1 MEAQEKL
8 KRAGKAALK
17 RLHLYSKY
25 RYLRRFQMNAKVRK
39 KALTEYGLRFTADS
53 NISEV
58 IGERIYTS
66 FRDFMPK
73 ASDTVYDVGAQ
84 HGDYSLLCAFFG
96 ADVHAFEPLK
106 KNLTIFNKNIE
117 KNIKL
122 FRRNLKL
129 NRIPGQLIY
138 LNGEAVGDKLDVI
151 EIPYDEEMAGIDGKS
166 REHVGMTTIDH
177 YTSISESHPTILK
190 IDVEG
195 FELQVLKGAAE
206 TLKRYHPKI
215 IIETHSSQLEAEC
228 LKYLADFG
236 YKVIHTGR
244 ITQNKGWMDK
254 VTNLFLASE
263 EKTVGV

>member
-25 RYLRRFQMNAKVRK
+25 RYLRRFQMNAKARK
-39 KALTEYGLRFTADS
+39 KAQTEYGLRFTVDS

-58 IGERIYTS
+58 IGEGIYTS
-66 FRDFMPK
+66 FHDFMPK
-73 ASDTVYDVGAQ
+73 DTVYDVGAQ
-84 HGDYSLLCAFFG
+84 HGDYSLLCAVFG
-96 ADVHAFEPLK
+96 ANVHAFEPLK
-106 KNLTIFNKNIE
+106 KNLIIFNK
-117 KNIKL
+117 
-122 FRRNLKL
+122 NLKL
-129 NRIPGQLIY
+129 NRIPAQLIH
-138 LNGEAVGDKLDVI
+138 LNGEAVGDRLDEI
-151 EIPYDEEMAGIDGKS
+151 EIPYDDEMASIEGKS

-206 TLKRYHPKI
+206 TLKRYHPRI

-244 ITQNKGWMDK
+244 IAQNKGWMDK
-254 VTNLFLASE
+254 VTNLFLAFEGE
-263 EKTVGV
+263 EN

>member
-8 KRAGKAALK
+8 KQAGKAALT

-66 FRDFMPK
+66 FRDFIPNVLDTL
-73 ASDTVYDVGAQ
+73 DTVYDVGAQ
-84 HGDYSLLCAFFG
+84 HGDYSLLCAVFG
-96 ADVHAFEPLK
+96 ANVHAFEPLK
-106 KNLTIFNKNIE
+106 KNLMIFNKNIE
-117 KNIKL
+117 
-122 FRRNLKL
+122 L
-129 NRIPGQLIY
+129 NRIPAQLIY

-151 EIPYDEEMAGIDGKS
+151 EIPYDNEMAGIEGKS

-177 YTSISESHPTILK
+177 YTSISRSHPTILK

-206 TLKRYHPKI
+206 TLKQYHPRI
-215 IIETHSSQLEAEC
+215 IMETHSSQLEAEC

-244 ITQNKGWMDK
+244 VAQNKGWMDK
-254 VTNLFLASE
+254 VTNLFLAFE
-263 EKTVGV
+263 GGEN

>member
-1 MEAQEKL
+1 METQEKL
-8 KRAGKAALK
+8 KQAGKVALT

-39 KALTEYGLRFTADS
+39 KARTEYGLRFTVDS

-58 IGERIYTS
+58 IGEGIYTS

-73 ASDTVYDVGAQ
+73 DTVYDIGAQ
-84 HGDYSLLCAFFG
+84 HGDYSLLCAVFG
-96 ADVHAFEPLK
+96 ANVHAFEPLK
-106 KNLTIFNKNIE
+106 KNLIIFNK
-117 KNIKL
+117 
-122 FRRNLKL
+122 NLKL
-129 NRIPGQLIY
+129 NRIPAQLIH
-138 LNGEAVGDKLDVI
+138 LNGEAVGDRLDEI
-151 EIPYDEEMAGIDGKS
+151 EIPYDDEMASIEGKS

-206 TLKRYHPKI
+206 TLKRYHPRI
-215 IIETHSSQLEAEC
+215 IIETHSSQREAEC

-254 VTNLFLASE
+254 VTNLFLAFEGE
-263 EKTVGV
+263 EN

>member
-1 MEAQEKL
+1 METQEKL
-8 KRAGKAALK
+8 KQAGKAALT

-25 RYLRRFQMNAKVRK
+25 RYLRRFQMNAKARK
-39 KALTEYGLRFTADS
+39 KARTEYGLRFTADS

-58 IGERIYTS
+58 IGEGIYTS

-84 HGDYSLLCAFFG
+84 HGDYSLLCAVFG
-96 ADVHAFEPLK
+96 ANVHAFEPLK
-106 KNLTIFNKNIE
+106 KNLTIFNKN
-117 KNIKL
+117 
-122 FRRNLKL
+122 LKL
-129 NRIPGQLIY
+129 NPGQLIY

-151 EIPYDEEMAGIDGKS
+151 EIPYDEEMASIDGKS
-166 REHVGMTTIDH
+166 REHVRMTTIDD
-177 YTSISESHPTILK
+177 YTSISRSHPTILK

-206 TLKRYHPKI
+206 TLKQYHPRI
-215 IIETHSSQLEAEC
+215 IIETHSSQLESEC

-244 ITQNKGWMDK
+244 VAQNKGWMDK
-254 VTNLFLASE
+254 VTNLFLAFE
-263 EKTVGV
+263 GDV